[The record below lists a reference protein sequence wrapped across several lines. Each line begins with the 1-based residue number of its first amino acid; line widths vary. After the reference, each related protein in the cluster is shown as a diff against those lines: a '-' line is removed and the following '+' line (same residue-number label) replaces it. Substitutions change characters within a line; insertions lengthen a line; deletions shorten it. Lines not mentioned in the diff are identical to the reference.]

1 MKVLD
6 ASFLIDYGDEV
17 DAAAEYLLE
26 NTDER
31 FVVPSPIYTEYLLGA
46 VHSTGPA
53 DIEDARAELVWAD
66 VVEVDDRTSVTAA
79 EVAADIGPQG
89 PNLTAIDA
97 TVAAV
102 ARELD
107 GTVVSA
113 DGDLTHEETQKV
125 VDVNEYR

>member
-1 MKVLD
+1 M
-6 ASFLIDYGDEV
+6 
-17 DAAAEYLLE
+17 DAAAEYLLG

-31 FVVPSPIYTEYLLGA
+31 FVIPAPIYTEYLLGA

-66 VVEVDDRTSVTAA
+66 VVEVGEATSVTAA

-107 GTVVSA
+107 AAVVSA
-113 DGDLTHEETQKV
+113 DSDLTHEETRKV
-125 VDVNEYR
+125 VDVDEYR